1 MGKNLRELQ
10 ITYRNQLPSL
20 SNGLGLIGIGAEIG
34 VQTGA
39 YSEIILRESSLRK
52 LYSIDCWKQL
62 KSYKDIANKNQIK
75 QYYYYLKTI
84 VRLFKF
90 GKRSRILRRFSKE
103 TSQHFKNESLDFI
116 YIDAQHSYNG
126 CKEDIELWWPKLKK
140 GGIFAGHDYLNGSLP
155 EGEFGVKKAVDE
167 FIKKEKQRLFITEA
181 KQGSDAKWPTW
192 YLIKR

>member
-103 TSQHFKNESLDFI
+103 TSKHFKNESLDFI